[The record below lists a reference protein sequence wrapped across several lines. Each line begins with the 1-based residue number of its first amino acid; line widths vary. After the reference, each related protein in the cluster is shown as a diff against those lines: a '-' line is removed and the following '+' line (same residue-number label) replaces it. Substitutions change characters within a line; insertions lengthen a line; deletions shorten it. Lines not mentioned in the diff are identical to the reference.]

1 MESLF
6 NLHTLLPQMKTKLMS
21 GTKSA
26 QIWVAEQMLKY
37 LQETIESKK
46 ETLIKEFVKCD
57 IISTMCDTMQTI
69 YSSDENFIKILLECL
84 DIMSVYKEFYK
95 NHTAMSAITSMLRIS
110 YCVYTPLKDTILLEQ
125 IVQGVCNILVR
136 SLKLAIDFDTV
147 CVPQQIIFFIKHL
160 DIQNS
165 RNDKMKFIIIA
176 ILSVVLQQVI
186 IDEIDDVE
194 VMIDVSCEAL
204 KSMIEIVKYGDDD
217 NTILGGTVLLC
228 STCAGGSRLCFE
240 QKNQKS
246 DIAQK
251 KKNLLICIYDTIMNI
266 IIPYVKDTDLSRV
279 DSNEFHK
286 NFIFC
291 LNNLYQLEK
300 CHHDNLSNHLVANGY
315 LKYFLLLTLEFPKNL
330 QRNICVLLSQ
340 ILSIL
345 SKKGFSIKDKNEF
358 AYSLRKDFLDLIS
371 KDLTKEQWNDAVA
384 SYRRN
389 DGTAL
394 LILLYYHFL
403 GTGKNDMISL
413 ESLIARIMHF
423 SIVKHVSILVL
434 KPLWFLF
441 AVTAMSHQTLNSIC
455 NYENAVIKLAN
466 ILQKLEISKFYT
478 HHIDLLHYCLK
489 CPNISQSLLSEV
501 LNLWLIESDGD
512 IMPLL
517 SINCDIV
524 VRHLLVVIRNGY
536 PKHVVNVAMKGLRHL
551 IQIDKKD
558 KHIVEQI
565 AETVWH
571 VLPNI
576 LSSYHSDTVAHIEAA
591 LELANITQPYI
602 IPIDVIMRSAYNI
615 VDIILKKNTNSKF
628 MTLVITQAHV
638 LLVSAISHKSFK
650 VLQIYIQEAM
660 LLKELYDYGFSEE
673 RSELSMIT
681 IKLLTFIIH
690 CQEKSSI
697 ECEQPLKIHI
707 KSLVDL
713 LSYARKSSNYII
725 YEMLFICE
733 LLKQNIDK
741 AAIVLQKISDNDI
754 NMVIYLYEL
763 FHIIHAMKHEPQ
775 RNTTYQSLVVL
786 LHFCKTKVTTNK
798 PLLPHIC
805 NVMSNYNL
813 ILNVTRMQYASCQ
826 FVEFVT
832 TWLHYRKATCNDVL
846 WNSRSL
852 CKTPFDHVLDHLKEY
867 SVMLYNKGFKD
878 AHQSLQC
885 VVRGF

>member
-1 MESLF
+1 
-6 NLHTLLPQMKTKLMS
+6 MKTKLMS

-228 STCAGGSRLCFE
+228 STCAGGSR
-240 QKNQKS
+240 
-246 DIAQK
+246 
-251 KKNLLICIYDTIMNI
+251 
-266 IIPYVKDTDLSRV
+266 IPYVKDTDLSRV

-315 LKYFLLLTLEFPKNL
+315 LKYFLLLTLEFP
-330 QRNICVLLSQ
+330 
-340 ILSIL
+340 
-345 SKKGFSIKDKNEF
+345 
-358 AYSLRKDFLDLIS
+358 
-371 KDLTKEQWNDAVA
+371 
-384 SYRRN
+384 
-389 DGTAL
+389 
-394 LILLYYHFL
+394 
-403 GTGKNDMISL
+403 NDMISL

-576 LSSYHSDTVAHIEAA
+576 LSSYHSDTG
-591 LELANITQPYI
+591 L
-602 IPIDVIMRSAYNI
+602 
-615 VDIILKKNTNSKF
+615 SKQF
-628 MTLVITQAHV
+628 H
-638 LLVSAISHKSFK
+638 
-650 VLQIYIQEAM
+650 
-660 LLKELYDYGFSEE
+660 
-673 RSELSMIT
+673 
-681 IKLLTFIIH
+681 KLL
-690 CQEKSSI
+690 
-697 ECEQPLKIHI
+697 
-707 KSLVDL
+707 
-713 LSYARKSSNYII
+713 
-725 YEMLFICE
+725 
-733 LLKQNIDK
+733 
-741 AAIVLQKISDNDI
+741 
-754 NMVIYLYEL
+754 
-763 FHIIHAMKHEPQ
+763 
-775 RNTTYQSLVVL
+775 NT
-786 LHFCKTKVTTNK
+786 
-798 PLLPHIC
+798 
-805 NVMSNYNL
+805 
-813 ILNVTRMQYASCQ
+813 
-826 FVEFVT
+826 
-832 TWLHYRKATCNDVL
+832 
-846 WNSRSL
+846 
-852 CKTPFDHVLDHLKEY
+852 
-867 SVMLYNKGFKD
+867 
-878 AHQSLQC
+878 
-885 VVRGF
+885 